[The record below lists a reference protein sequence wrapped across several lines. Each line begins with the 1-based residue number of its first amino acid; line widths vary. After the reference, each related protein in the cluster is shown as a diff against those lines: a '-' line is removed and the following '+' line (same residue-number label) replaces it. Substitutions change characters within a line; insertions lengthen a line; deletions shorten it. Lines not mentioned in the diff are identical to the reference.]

1 MKVDQ
6 FKGRKIVGGKA
17 RGQALVSPEPIC
29 FLGGIDVKTGQVT
42 EVGHS
47 LEGKN
52 IAGKVLIFPTGKGST
67 GGSYLIFESVENGV
81 GPCAIV
87 NRTAEQVT
95 AIGCIIAEIPM
106 MDRVEPDPIV
116 SIHDGDWVEVDADAG
131 ILRILNENEVRDLS
145 ESALQAAAVRA

>member
-1 MKVDQ
+1 MNINQ
-6 FKGRKIVGGKA
+6 FKGRKVVGGKV

-29 FLGGIDVKTGQVT
+29 FLGGIDVKTGRFT
-42 EVGHS
+42 EVGHP

-52 IAGKVLIFPTGKGST
+52 IAGKVLIFPIGKGST

-106 MDRVEPDPIV
+106 LDRVEPDPIA

-131 ILRILNENEVRDLS
+131 TLRILSANEVAELT
-145 ESALQAAAVRA
+145 EPALQEAAIS